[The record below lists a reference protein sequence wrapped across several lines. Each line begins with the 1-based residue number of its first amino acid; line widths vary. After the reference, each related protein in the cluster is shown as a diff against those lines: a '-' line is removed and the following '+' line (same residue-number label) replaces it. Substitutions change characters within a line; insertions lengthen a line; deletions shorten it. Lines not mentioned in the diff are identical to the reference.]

1 VKNRAIKKQVSRSLM
16 QSRKIERRKLDSH
29 MRLDPRMFWIRM
41 TKIDIPI
48 ITLTI
53 ICRLVWGV
61 DMFEIVAHKGSELRV
76 LETVEHKEVAAFK
89 AEQFRA
95 SEKGWV
101 VWYIKKAIEIEY
113 GRAK

>member
-1 VKNRAIKKQVSRSLM
+1 
-16 QSRKIERRKLDSH
+16 
-29 MRLDPRMFWIRM
+29 
-41 TKIDIPI
+41 
-48 ITLTI
+48 
-53 ICRLVWGV
+53 
-61 DMFEIVAHKGSELRV
+61 MFEIVAHKGSELRV